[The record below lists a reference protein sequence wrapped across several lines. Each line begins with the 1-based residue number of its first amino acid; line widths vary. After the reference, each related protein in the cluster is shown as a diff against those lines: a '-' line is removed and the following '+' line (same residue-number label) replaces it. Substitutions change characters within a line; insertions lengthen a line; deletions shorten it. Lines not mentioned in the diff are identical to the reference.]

1 MSLRSGFDIISDMQN
16 NYNLTVVI
24 DGKMTPAKRKGVLEG
39 LEKLISTLK
48 GKIEKVEDLGE
59 KELAYTIKKAN
70 IGYFFNFKLNL
81 ETANTKNLLSKLQLD
96 DNLLRYLL
104 VRTEEEKKVKKGK
117 SNGKKSK

>member
-24 DGKMTPAKRKGVLEG
+24 DGKMTPAKRKSVKES

-59 KELAYTIKKAN
+59 KELAYIIKKSN
-70 IGYFFNFKLNL
+70 SGYFFNFKLSL
-81 ETANTKNLLSKLQLD
+81 ETTNTKNLLSKLQLD